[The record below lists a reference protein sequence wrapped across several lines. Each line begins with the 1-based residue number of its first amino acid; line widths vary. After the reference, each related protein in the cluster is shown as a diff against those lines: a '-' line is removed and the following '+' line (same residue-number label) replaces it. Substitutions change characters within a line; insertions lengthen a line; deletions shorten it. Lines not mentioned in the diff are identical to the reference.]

1 MNGNSALLDSNII
14 IYLSKREV
22 PLSFLDQFDTH
33 YISVITYIEVLGYQF
48 RDAKDE
54 EFIRNILEVF
64 SVLFIDQKIADMAI
78 EIRKKQRIKLPDAI
92 IAATAKVL
100 DLCLVTRNI
109 DDFKKVEIQIANP
122 FD

>member
-1 MNGNSALLDSNII
+1 M
-14 IYLSKREV
+14 
-22 PLSFLDQFDTH
+22 
-33 YISVITYIEVLGYQF
+33 
-48 RDAKDE
+48 
-54 EFIRNILEVF
+54 LEVF

-100 DLCLVTRNI
+100 NLCLVTRNI
-109 DDFKKVEIQIANP
+109 DDFKKIEIQIANP

>member
-22 PLSFLDQFDTH
+22 PLSFLDQFNKH
-33 YISVITYIEVLGYQF
+33 YISVITYMEVLGYQF
-48 RDAKDE
+48 RDSKEE
-54 EFIRNILEVF
+54 EFIREMVEIF

-92 IAATAKVL
+92 IAATTKVL
-100 DLCLVTRNI
+100 NLCLVTRNI